1 MMRRS
6 LNILIV
12 LGLLCA
18 PMHSSADALYL
29 IANVPPNS
37 EFSQEYAMSIM
48 RGENKNWDSGAD
60 ARVALPSRESQHYD
74 HIANSLIG
82 GSGKAMERRW
92 FALVFSGKVNAPKYL
107 EDDSAVM
114 DFIAS
119 TQGAIGIVASEYDEV
134 EGLIVLKIQ

>member
-1 MMRRS
+1 MRPF
-6 LNILIV
+6 LNILIA

-18 PMHSSADALYL
+18 PMCSSADALYL
-29 IANVPPNS
+29 VANVPPNS
-37 EFSQEYAMSIM
+37 DLSQEYGLSIM
-48 RGENKNWDSGAD
+48 RGENKNWGSGAD
-60 ARVALPSRESQHYD
+60 ARVALPSRESQNYD
-74 HIANSLIG
+74 VIAYSLMG

-119 TQGAIGIVASEYDEV
+119 TEGAIGIVTSEYDEV
-134 EGLIVLKIQ
+134 EGLMVVKIE